1 LLRRVLL
8 TILLNIAV
16 VTLALVAGS
25 LALVTTLYVTLA
37 LYICPSLWRRLLYK
51 GGSSVDAALDSL
63 YIDNKGPREPKVVDN
78 ELANFAGHKAVDSL
92 KFLALAVSLIVG
104 CYKRYKSPVNK
115 YALGTLTILA
125 VLTQNRRNLRTLGR
139 RAGGEVHKRKEALL
153 KPAYLLYVDID
164 GALTLC
170 LVFYAELL
178 AQSRL

>member
-8 TILLNIAV
+8 AVFLDVAV

-51 GGSSVDAALDSL
+51 GGSSVDAALDPL
-63 YIDNKGPREPKVVDN
+63 HINDKGPREPKVVDD
-78 ELANFAGHKAVDSL
+78 ELADFAGHKAVDSL
-92 KFLALAVSLIVG
+92 EFLALAVSLVVG
-104 CYKRYKSPVNK
+104 CYKRHESPVNK

-125 VLTQNRRNLRTLGR
+125 VLTQNRRNLRTPGR
-139 RAGGEVHKRKEALL
+139 RAGREVHKREEALL
-153 KPAYLLYVDID
+153 EPAYLLYVDVD

-178 AQSRL
+178 AQSGL

>member
-1 LLRRVLL
+1 LLRYVLL
-8 TILLNIAV
+8 AVLLNVAV

-51 GGSSVDAALDSL
+51 GSSSVDAALDPL
-63 YIDNKGPREPKVVDN
+63 HIDDKKPREPKVVDD

-92 KFLALAVSLIVG
+92 KFLALAVSLVVG
-104 CYKRYKSPVNK
+104 CYKRHESPVNK
-115 YALGTLTILA
+115 YALGTFTILA
-125 VLTQNRRNLRTLGR
+125 VLTQNRRNLRTPGR
-139 RAGGEVHKRKEALL
+139 RASGEVHKCKEALL
-153 KPAYLLYVDID
+153 KPAYLLYIDID
-164 GALTLC
+164 GALTLR